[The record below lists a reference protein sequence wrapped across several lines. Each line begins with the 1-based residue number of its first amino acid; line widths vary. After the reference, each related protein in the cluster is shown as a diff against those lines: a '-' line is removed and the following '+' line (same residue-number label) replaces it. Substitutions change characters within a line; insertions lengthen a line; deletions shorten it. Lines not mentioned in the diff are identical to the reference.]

1 MNQIPTFIHSPFV
14 EGLNWMLISSP
25 FLNLKKE
32 KKGSDHVQDLL
43 LEVRLN
49 AYWVITVKFC
59 RGKRYSESCFQTYFY
74 DHASITP
81 VKLHVYLHRTEEF
94 IRKGVFKTWTNNLE
108 LITCL
113 TSIKPK
119 SILIGFKAKNMFQ
132 VLKLTLSST
141 MERFTPKKL
150 INAPGPKIYGI
161 LQLAHILTQI
171 KSTNLLKI
179 PFGGF
184 KFKGNIGS

>member
-1 MNQIPTFIHSPFV
+1 M
-14 EGLNWMLISSP
+14 
-25 FLNLKKE
+25 
-32 KKGSDHVQDLL
+32 
-43 LEVRLN
+43 
-49 AYWVITVKFC
+49 
-59 RGKRYSESCFQTYFY
+59 
-74 DHASITP
+74 
-81 VKLHVYLHRTEEF
+81 
-94 IRKGVFKTWTNNLE
+94 
-108 LITCL
+108 
-113 TSIKPK
+113 
-119 SILIGFKAKNMFQ
+119 IGFKAKNMFQ